1 LRAHGR
7 LQQLLFKVIYT
18 MSEAVYVPE
27 VPEKF
32 PILDEDEVYLVIGGI
47 MTSVTV
53 VSEAHDILLASPG
66 LMVRQPLAHGHN
78 PLALCDYH
86 AEAAPYRDQYYHSLT
101 FKGRG
106 AAGRPA
112 TKQAFMHAL
121 LVRIT
126 SAMRDAPLLAQMPLA
141 AEAYAAM
148 RTDVSYVMAM
158 SKMAVAV
165 LSRQHAWKLRSELRQ
180 AQQEAMAK
188 CQQQAGEFTCDS
200 KSACGTGTCRF
211 SCGIYQ
217 TITTSAGDGKTAR
230 PANHRGGPF
239 SSDNALAELEEKR
252 PFTVRQALAS

>member
-1 LRAHGR
+1 
-7 LQQLLFKVIYT
+7 
-18 MSEAVYVPE
+18 MSEAVYVPDVPD

-32 PILDEDEVYLVIGGI
+32 PALGEDEVYLVIGGI

-53 VSEAHDILLASPG
+53 VSEAYDTLLASSG
-66 LMVRQPLAHGHN
+66 LMVRQPLAHDHN
-78 PLALCDYH
+78 PLAMCDYH
-86 AEAAPYRDQYYHSLT
+86 AEAAPYREQYYRALT

-121 LVRIT
+121 LVRIA

-165 LSRQHAWKLRSELRQ
+165 LARQHAWKLRSELRQ
-180 AQQEAMAK
+180 VQQEAMAK

-200 KSACGTGTCRF
+200 PSACGTGTCRF
-211 SCGIYQ
+211 ACGIYQ
-217 TITTSAGDGKTAR
+217 AISAPAGTGKTAR

-239 SSDNALAELEEKR
+239 CSDKALAELEEIR
-252 PFTVRQALAS
+252 PFCVREALAVEPTSE